1 MFDILRYELY
11 KMKRLKKVYFCAF
24 AINFL
29 PLLILFILTVLFFK
43 GMIYRDFG
51 VMQQMFVKEFGG
63 GIMGTLVV
71 LLSFFPWSSWF
82 FQTIIAGELIAK
94 EFENKSIKLMLLMP
108 FKRLTIYLG
117 KLLSTIVFFVVN
129 MLIYLSLCALIGLAL
144 DYVFG
149 FKVFSLID
157 YHLLVRLCN
166 AYFVINFSYIAL
178 VFLVS
183 IFARSAESTMAFT
196 IFATFALKLIDAV
209 ILLFGKID
217 IIPIAAAEWL
227 VKYSYLKSCEVIKY
241 EKLIRMVDTGDY
253 LNMPL
258 AFDMLQVN
266 IIYSIAFLFIGYQI
280 FKRKEEK
287 G

>member
-11 KMKRLKKVYFCAF
+11 KMQRLKKVYFCAF

-29 PLLILFILTVLFFK
+29 PLMILFVLSVLFVK
-43 GMIYRDFG
+43 GIIYRDFG
-51 VMQQMFVKEFGG
+51 VMQNMFVKEFGSG
-63 GIMGTLVV
+63 VMGVLIV
-71 LLSFFPWSSWF
+71 LLSFFSWSSWF
-82 FQTIIAGELIAK
+82 FQTIIAGELISK

-117 KLLSTIVFFVVN
+117 KLLSTIVFFVIN
-129 MLIYLSLCALIGLAL
+129 LAIYLCLCALIGVAL
-144 DYVFG
+144 DRVFG
-149 FKVFSLID
+149 FKVFALID
-157 YHLLVRLCN
+157 YQLLVKICN

-196 IFATFALKLIDAV
+196 IFATFALKLIDNV
-209 ILLFGKID
+209 ILLFGKLD
-217 IIPIAAAEWL
+217 IIPYHIADKM
-227 VKYSYLKSCEVIKY
+227 VNYSYLKSCEVIKY
-241 EKLIRMVDTGDY
+241 EKLIKMAETGDY
-253 LNMPL
+253 ANMPL
-258 AFDMLQVN
+258 AFDMLGIN
-266 IIYSIAFLFIGYQI
+266 ILYSLAFLYIGYQV